1 MFVLGPEKLKIED
14 NIIEV
19 VDLKVLF
26 SRNLIFA
33 HTNWNFTLPVAS
45 LENSV
50 Y

>member
-19 VDLKVLF
+19 VDLEVLF

-33 HTNWNFTLPVAS
+33 HTN
-45 LENSV
+45 
-50 Y
+50 